1 MTDNFLNI
9 SALSKS
15 YTDNNE
21 KINVLS
27 DLNLTLADNSIVSLL
42 GPSGSG
48 KSTLLH
54 LLALL
59 DKPNSGVI
67 KFNNTDLTSLSDFEM
82 TIYRRNEI
90 SIIYQN
96 NNLISD
102 LTALENVAIANIC
115 KTNDKKNANILAK
128 KLLVDFGLENR
139 VNHFPYQMSG
149 GEQQRVAIAR
159 SLCMQP
165 KVMLFDEPTSALDP
179 EMVSEVL
186 DTMVELANSGMTMIC
201 VTHEMGF
208 ARQVADRIIFMADGE
223 IVEQN
228 TPDEFFNNPKS
239 DRTKTFLDQILI

>member
-9 SALSKS
+9 SALNKS
-15 YTDNNE
+15 YTDSNE

-27 DLNLTLADNSIVSLL
+27 DLNLTLADNLIVSLL

-67 KFNNTDLTSLSDFEM
+67 KFNNTDLTTLSDFEM

-115 KTNDKKNANILAK
+115 KNNDKKNANILAK

-159 SLCMQP
+159 AVINEP
-165 KVMLFDEPTSALDP
+165 KLIFADEPTGSLDQKN
-179 EMVSEVL
+179 SDLVL
-186 DTMVELANSGMTMIC
+186 DYLFQLRKKNRLIVIATHNRDLANKTDLRLTLS
-201 VTHEMGF
+201 
-208 ARQVADRIIFMADGE
+208 DGN
-223 IVEQN
+223 VKV
-228 TPDEFFNNPKS
+228 DS
-239 DRTKTFLDQILI
+239 

>member
-9 SALSKS
+9 STLSKS

-27 DLNLTLADNSIVSLL
+27 DLNLTLADNSIASLL

-67 KFNNTDLTSLSDFEM
+67 KFNNTELTSLSDFEM

-128 KLLVDFGLENR
+128 RLLVDFGLENR
-139 VNHFPYQMSG
+139 VNHFPHQMSG

-159 SLCMQP
+159 AVINEP
-165 KVMLFDEPTSALDP
+165 KLIFADEPTGSLDQKNADL
-179 EMVSEVL
+179 VL
-186 DTMVELANSGMTMIC
+186 DYLFQLRKKNRLIVIATHNRDLANKTDLRLTLS
-201 VTHEMGF
+201 
-208 ARQVADRIIFMADGE
+208 DGN
-223 IVEQN
+223 VKV
-228 TPDEFFNNPKS
+228 DS
-239 DRTKTFLDQILI
+239 

>member
-1 MTDNFLNI
+1 MTDNFLDI
-9 SALSKS
+9 STLSKS

-27 DLNLTLADNSIVSLL
+27 DLNLTLADNLIVSLL

-67 KFNNTDLTSLSDFEM
+67 KFKNTDLTNLSDFQM

-102 LTALENVAIANIC
+102 LTALENIAIANIC
-115 KTNDKKNANILAK
+115 KTNDIKNANILAK

-159 SLCMQP
+159 AVINEP
-165 KVMLFDEPTSALDP
+165 KLIFADEPTGSLDQKNADL
-179 EMVSEVL
+179 VL
-186 DTMVELANSGMTMIC
+186 DYLFQLRKKNRLIVIATHNRDLANKTDLRLTLS
-201 VTHEMGF
+201 
-208 ARQVADRIIFMADGE
+208 DGN
-223 IVEQN
+223 VKV
-228 TPDEFFNNPKS
+228 DS
-239 DRTKTFLDQILI
+239 

>member
-9 SALSKS
+9 STLSKS

-67 KFNNTDLTSLSDFEM
+67 KFNNTELTSLSDFEM

-115 KTNDKKNANILAK
+115 KNNDKKNANILAK

-159 SLCMQP
+159 AVINEP
-165 KVMLFDEPTSALDP
+165 KLIFADEPTGSLDQKNADL
-179 EMVSEVL
+179 VL
-186 DTMVELANSGMTMIC
+186 DYLFQLRKKNRLIVIATHNRDLANKTDLRLTLS
-201 VTHEMGF
+201 
-208 ARQVADRIIFMADGE
+208 DGN
-223 IVEQN
+223 VKV
-228 TPDEFFNNPKS
+228 DS
-239 DRTKTFLDQILI
+239 

>member
-15 YTDNNE
+15 YIDNNE

-159 SLCMQP
+159 AVINEP
-165 KVMLFDEPTSALDP
+165 KLIFADEPTGSLDQKNADL
-179 EMVSEVL
+179 VL
-186 DTMVELANSGMTMIC
+186 DYLFQLRKKNRLIVIATHNRDLANKTDLRLTLS
-201 VTHEMGF
+201 
-208 ARQVADRIIFMADGE
+208 DGN
-223 IVEQN
+223 VKV
-228 TPDEFFNNPKS
+228 DS
-239 DRTKTFLDQILI
+239 

>member
-15 YTDNNE
+15 YEDNNE

-27 DLNLTLADNSIVSLL
+27 DLNLTLADNIIASLL

-67 KFNNTDLTSLSDFEM
+67 KFNNTDLTSLSDSEM
-82 TIYRRNEI
+82 TVYRRNEI

-96 NNLISD
+96 SNLISD

-115 KTNDKKNANILAK
+115 KSGDKKNANILAK
-128 KLLVDFGLENR
+128 KLLLDFGLENR
-139 VNHFPYQMSG
+139 INHFPHQMSG

-159 SLCMQP
+159 AVINEP
-165 KVMLFDEPTSALDP
+165 KLIFADEPTGSLDQNNADL
-179 EMVSEVL
+179 VL
-186 DTMVELANSGMTMIC
+186 DYLFQLRKKNRLIVIATHNRDLANKTDLRLTLSGGNVKI
-201 VTHEMGF
+201 
-208 ARQVADRIIFMADGE
+208 D
-223 IVEQN
+223 
-228 TPDEFFNNPKS
+228 S
-239 DRTKTFLDQILI
+239 

>member
-15 YTDNNE
+15 YEDNNE

-27 DLNLTLADNSIVSLL
+27 DLNLTLADNIIASLL

-67 KFNNTDLTSLSDFEM
+67 KFNNTDLTSLSDSEM
-82 TIYRRNEI
+82 TVYRRNEI

-96 NNLISD
+96 SNLISD

-115 KTNDKKNANILAK
+115 KSNDKKNANILAK
-128 KLLVDFGLENR
+128 KLLLDFGLENR
-139 VNHFPYQMSG
+139 INHFPHQMSG

-159 SLCMQP
+159 AVINEP
-165 KVMLFDEPTSALDP
+165 KLIFADEPTGSLDQKNADL
-179 EMVSEVL
+179 VL
-186 DTMVELANSGMTMIC
+186 DYLFQLRKKNRLIVIATHNRDLANKTDLRLTLS
-201 VTHEMGF
+201 
-208 ARQVADRIIFMADGE
+208 DGN
-223 IVEQN
+223 VKV
-228 TPDEFFNNPKS
+228 DS
-239 DRTKTFLDQILI
+239 

>member
-9 SALSKS
+9 STLSKS

-67 KFNNTDLTSLSDFEM
+67 KFNNTELTSLSDFEM

-115 KTNDKKNANILAK
+115 NSGDKKNANILAK

-159 SLCMQP
+159 AVINEP
-165 KVMLFDEPTSALDP
+165 KLIFADEPTGSLDQKNADL
-179 EMVSEVL
+179 VL
-186 DTMVELANSGMTMIC
+186 DYLFQLRKKNRLIVIATHNRDLANKTDLRLSLS
-201 VTHEMGF
+201 
-208 ARQVADRIIFMADGE
+208 DGNVK
-223 IVEQN
+223 I
-228 TPDEFFNNPKS
+228 DS
-239 DRTKTFLDQILI
+239 

>member
-9 SALSKS
+9 STLNKS

-67 KFNNTDLTSLSDFEM
+67 KFNNTELTSLSDFEM

-115 KTNDKKNANILAK
+115 KSNDKKNANILAK

-159 SLCMQP
+159 AVINEP
-165 KVMLFDEPTSALDP
+165 KLIFADEPTGSLDQKNADL
-179 EMVSEVL
+179 VL
-186 DTMVELANSGMTMIC
+186 DYLFQLRKKNRLIVIATHNRDLANKTDLRLTLS
-201 VTHEMGF
+201 
-208 ARQVADRIIFMADGE
+208 DGN
-223 IVEQN
+223 VKV
-228 TPDEFFNNPKS
+228 DS
-239 DRTKTFLDQILI
+239 

>member
-27 DLNLTLADNSIVSLL
+27 DLNLTLADNSIASLL

-67 KFNNTDLTSLSDFEM
+67 KFNNTELTSLSDFEM

-115 KTNDKKNANILAK
+115 KSNDKKNANILAK

-159 SLCMQP
+159 AVINEP
-165 KVMLFDEPTSALDP
+165 KLIFADEPTGSLDQKNADL
-179 EMVSEVL
+179 VL
-186 DTMVELANSGMTMIC
+186 DYLFQLRKKNRLIVIATHNRDLANKTDLRLTLS
-201 VTHEMGF
+201 
-208 ARQVADRIIFMADGE
+208 DGN
-223 IVEQN
+223 VKV
-228 TPDEFFNNPKS
+228 DS
-239 DRTKTFLDQILI
+239 

>member
-15 YTDNNE
+15 YEDNNE

-27 DLNLTLADNSIVSLL
+27 DLNLTLADNIIASLL

-67 KFNNTDLTSLSDFEM
+67 KFNNTDLTSLSDSEM
-82 TIYRRNEI
+82 TVYRRNEI

-96 NNLISD
+96 SNLISD

-115 KTNDKKNANILAK
+115 KSGDKKNANILAK
-128 KLLVDFGLENR
+128 KLLLDFGLENR
-139 VNHFPYQMSG
+139 INHFPHQMSG

-159 SLCMQP
+159 AVINEP
-165 KVMLFDEPTSALDP
+165 KLIFADEPTGSLDQKNADL
-179 EMVSEVL
+179 VL
-186 DTMVELANSGMTMIC
+186 DYLFQLRKKNRLIVIATHNRDLANKTDLRLTLS
-201 VTHEMGF
+201 
-208 ARQVADRIIFMADGE
+208 DGN
-223 IVEQN
+223 VKV
-228 TPDEFFNNPKS
+228 DS
-239 DRTKTFLDQILI
+239 

>member
-1 MTDNFLNI
+1 MTDNFLDI
-9 SALSKS
+9 STLSKS

-27 DLNLTLADNSIVSLL
+27 DLNLTLADNSIASLL

-59 DKPNSGVI
+59 DKPNSGAI

-159 SLCMQP
+159 AVINEP
-165 KVMLFDEPTSALDP
+165 KLIFADEPTGSLDQKNADL
-179 EMVSEVL
+179 VL
-186 DTMVELANSGMTMIC
+186 DYLFQLRKKNRLIVIATHNRDLANKTDLRLTLS
-201 VTHEMGF
+201 
-208 ARQVADRIIFMADGE
+208 DGN
-223 IVEQN
+223 VKV
-228 TPDEFFNNPKS
+228 DS
-239 DRTKTFLDQILI
+239 

>member
-9 SALSKS
+9 STLSKS

-59 DKPNSGVI
+59 DKPNSGTI

-128 KLLVDFGLENR
+128 KLLVDLGLKSR

-159 SLCMQP
+159 AVINEP
-165 KVMLFDEPTSALDP
+165 KLIFADEPTGSLDQKNADL
-179 EMVSEVL
+179 VL
-186 DTMVELANSGMTMIC
+186 DYLFQLRKKNRLIVIATHNRDLANKTDLRLTLS
-201 VTHEMGF
+201 
-208 ARQVADRIIFMADGE
+208 DGNV
-223 IVEQN
+223 IN
-228 TPDEFFNNPKS
+228 KS
-239 DRTKTFLDQILI
+239 

>member
-9 SALSKS
+9 STLSKS

-102 LTALENVAIANIC
+102 LTALENIAIANIC

-159 SLCMQP
+159 AVINEP
-165 KVMLFDEPTSALDP
+165 KLIFADEPTGSLDQKNADL
-179 EMVSEVL
+179 VL
-186 DTMVELANSGMTMIC
+186 DYLFQFRKKNRLIVIATHNRDLANKTDLRLTLS
-201 VTHEMGF
+201 
-208 ARQVADRIIFMADGE
+208 DGN
-223 IVEQN
+223 VKV
-228 TPDEFFNNPKS
+228 DS
-239 DRTKTFLDQILI
+239 

>member
-67 KFNNTDLTSLSDFEM
+67 KFNNTELTSLSDFEM

-139 VNHFPYQMSG
+139 VNHFPHQMSG

-159 SLCMQP
+159 AVINEP
-165 KVMLFDEPTSALDP
+165 KLIFADEPTGSLDQKN
-179 EMVSEVL
+179 SDLVL
-186 DTMVELANSGMTMIC
+186 DYLFQLRKKNRLIVIATHNRDLANKTDLRLTLS
-201 VTHEMGF
+201 
-208 ARQVADRIIFMADGE
+208 DGN
-223 IVEQN
+223 VKV
-228 TPDEFFNNPKS
+228 DS
-239 DRTKTFLDQILI
+239 

>member
-9 SALSKS
+9 SALNKS
-15 YTDNNE
+15 YIDNNE

-27 DLNLTLADNSIVSLL
+27 NLNLTLKDNTIVSLL

-67 KFNNTDLTSLSDFEM
+67 KFNKTDLASLSDFEM

-102 LTALENVAIANIC
+102 LTALENIAIANIC
-115 KTNDKKNANILAK
+115 KSNDKKNANILAK
-128 KLLVDFGLENR
+128 NLLVDFGLENR
-139 VNHFPYQMSG
+139 ANHFPHQMSG

-159 SLCMQP
+159 AVINEP
-165 KVMLFDEPTSALDP
+165 KLIFADEPTGSLDQKNADL
-179 EMVSEVL
+179 VL
-186 DTMVELANSGMTMIC
+186 DYLFQLRKKNRLIVIATHNRDLANKTDLRLTLS
-201 VTHEMGF
+201 
-208 ARQVADRIIFMADGE
+208 DGN
-223 IVEQN
+223 VKV
-228 TPDEFFNNPKS
+228 DS
-239 DRTKTFLDQILI
+239 